1 MQMKIQIGSLAKERL
16 VESLGNRPGFFKL
29 FYDTEGCGCN
39 GVIVILITDKP
50 DQFDIEIETNLVP
63 FLVDPKQQHNLDE
76 TMRLEAEENYPAF
89 KLSSDSNLLSSN
101 IRIRDIRGDNHT
113 LNNTTECLIK

>member
-1 MQMKIQIGSLAKERL
+1 MEIQIGSLAKERL

-50 DQFDIEIETNLVP
+50 AQFDIEIETNLTLAP

-89 KLSSDSNLLSSN
+89 KLSSDSSLFSSN
-101 IRIRDIRGDNHT
+101 IRIRDVRGTADT
-113 LNNTTECLIK
+113 LSSLNECLLG